1 MSKRPMDPKTKK
13 KLFIGI
19 GAGVLLLLLILFLLL
34 FKGCDH
40 SIFGGTPTLTIE
52 TPQKISKSETE
63 EFSLDV
69 MISSFGDAIYPA
81 ASMSISFDSSRLE
94 FIGVEEGNVFIRNDD
109 GDVPQKLPN
118 WSCNP
123 EQCNKSGKI
132 NIMYLDTTGGKNAF
146 SKELLAEED
155 NVVLRLTFRVRG
167 SVRTGDVLDLIVED
181 AVFAA
186 SEEKDSLA
194 MTRNTLRVRN
204 SRIVIGE

>member
-1 MSKRPMDPKTKK
+1 MSKKPMNPKTKK

-19 GAGVLLLLLILFLLL
+19 GAGVLLLLLILFLL
-34 FKGCDH
+34 FMNRDK
-40 SIFGGTPTLTIE
+40 ITGGTPTLTIE

-63 EFSLDV
+63 EFTLDV
-69 MISSFGDAIYPA
+69 TISSFGDAIYPA

-94 FIGVEEGNVFIRNDD
+94 FISVEEGNVFIRNDE